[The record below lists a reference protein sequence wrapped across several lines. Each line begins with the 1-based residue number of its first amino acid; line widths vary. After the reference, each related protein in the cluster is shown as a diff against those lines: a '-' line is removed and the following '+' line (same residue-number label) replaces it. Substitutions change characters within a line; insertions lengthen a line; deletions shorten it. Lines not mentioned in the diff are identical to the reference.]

1 MTDPHPDQIGEY
13 LRRAVEHTSGPLRA
27 PLHNILEAAASIIA
41 SSGDDGPAA
50 ARAGIADALNRLWTG
65 SGTEEQIID
74 ILSDAYA
81 DLGYGRWRP
90 PQRAGQQPIYAAG
103 GGGSDWA
110 DAETIYRAASEIQE
124 TAADDEDELI
134 DWDDISAAVARI
146 RSTAEQIIEQ
156 TSAGAAALADALDR
170 LWTGHGDERA
180 AIGMAALA
188 LRRLTGAR
196 WQAPLHAPRFRFG
209 ERRPAVAAPDG
220 LNAHITPALDPA
232 DVGIDL
238 SGSVQVPAT
247 RQTLVDHIGLTDFW
261 AGNGC
266 HQWMHQNDYGDVP
279 APLSTWFAGH
289 EGGPDDVWVLTGNG
303 EGRLTSWPQPTWTLT
318 LPDAATTKITDE
330 TVLVDNVLWDN
341 RGGDSPQED
350 ESEISQSVE
359 ITTETSWSHSV
370 DWGESVECGVSAG
383 PADSK
388 ESLTRTESWG
398 QGGSTSKT
406 VDVGDSDRIRGTVP
420 AGEAWVAALTLR
432 RGTVT
437 VDVHAQG
444 HLDHGGY
451 ILCHMSSHE
460 HHHNRTVPVR
470 DQNGDIQHA
479 SWVAVPIV
487 EALTVSQ
494 PGREFYS
501 RADWQIK
508 TTALAEAILASHP
521 IRPTP
526 VGPISDEAVRR
537 AAGAHDPVTVYP

>member
-1 MTDPHPDQIGEY
+1 M
-13 LRRAVEHTSGPLRA
+13 VEWDR
-27 PLHNILEAAASIIA
+27 I
-41 SSGDDGPAA
+41 
-50 ARAGIADALNRLWTG
+50 RAGVARVLASAETLIW
-65 SGTEEQIID
+65 
-74 ILSDAYA
+74 LSDA
-81 DLGYGRWRP
+81 P
-90 PQRAGQQPIYAAG
+90 PSYRGDWAGGTEYAAG
-103 GGGSDWA
+103 DTADYRGQRLVAGAGDWA
-110 DAETIYRAASEIQE
+110 DAETIYHAAREIQQ
-124 TAADDEDELI
+124 TAGGEGGALI
-134 DWDDISAAVARI
+134 EWDDISVAVAQI
-146 RSTAEQIIEQ
+146 RSAAEEIIEQ
-156 TSAGAAALADALDR
+156 TSSGGAFLAAALDR
-170 LWTGHGDERA
+170 LWLGAGREND
-180 AIGMAALA
+180 AIGLAAVA
-188 LRRLTGAR
+188 LRRLTGKR
-196 WQAPLHAPRFRFG
+196 WLRPRGAPLFRFDP
-209 ERRPAVAAPDG
+209 PAPPLAAPDG

-247 RQTLVDHIGLTDFW
+247 RQTLIDHIGLTDFW

-266 HQWMHQNDYGDVP
+266 HQWMHQNGYGDVP

-289 EGGPDDVWVLTGNG
+289 AGGPDLVYVLSGNG
-303 EGRLTSWPQPTWTLT
+303 EGRLAAWPQPTWTLT
-318 LPDAATTKITDE
+318 LPDAATTQITEE

-341 RGGDSPQED
+341 RGGEAPQED
-350 ESEISQSVE
+350 ESEVSQSVE

-437 VDVHAQG
+437 IDVHAQG
-444 HLDHGGY
+444 HLDHSGY

-470 DQNGDIQHA
+470 DPNGDTQHA
-479 SWVAVPIV
+479 SWVAIPIV

-508 TTALAEAILASHP
+508 TTALAEAVLASHP

-526 VGPISDEAVRR
+526 TGPISDETVRK